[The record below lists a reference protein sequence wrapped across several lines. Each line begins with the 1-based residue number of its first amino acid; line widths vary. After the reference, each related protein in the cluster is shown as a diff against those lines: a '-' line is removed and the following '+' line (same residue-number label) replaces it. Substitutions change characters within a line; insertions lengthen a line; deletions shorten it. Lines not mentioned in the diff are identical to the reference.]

1 MSSELYSPANREV
14 VLDLFDYKDDI
25 ERAQLNEIMTR
36 MYVCLSIINS
46 DKIIDV
52 DQFENYCK
60 RTQIRI
66 KEIFPWM
73 QITTTIHMF
82 LAHGPQFIRANGN
95 RGLLQYSESPLEVV
109 KYVAEFLT

>member
-36 MYVCLSIINS
+36 MYVCLSITNS

-52 DQFENYCK
+52 DQTSLQQYVGATYFK
-60 RTQIRI
+60 SHRPSLTA
-66 KEIFPWM
+66 WM
-73 QITTTIHMF
+73 Q
-82 LAHGPQFIRANGN
+82 
-95 RGLLQYSESPLEVV
+95 
-109 KYVAEFLT
+109 